1 MSSEKHIDPW
11 KGLADADTVADKL
24 RFMHEVMSKH
34 MPHITRIA
42 VALYDPDTDYLRT
55 FVYSSKEQSPLTHY
69 QAKLAECLSLAEIA
83 ASGEPRVVND
93 LSVFNRY
100 GEEHEHTQVIYDA
113 GLRSSYTLPMVWNG
127 RFFGFVFFN
136 GDEADIFSERVL
148 SELDVIAHMVTLI
161 VYNERTNVRVLLA
174 TIKSALELT
183 HSRDPETG
191 GHLER
196 MSRYASLIAKTIAAN
211 HGLDDQYVEHIQMFS
226 PLHDLGK
233 LAIPD
238 SILLK
243 AGPLTEDEREVMRSH
258 SEEGRKLIDKLLL
271 NYGLNGVSR
280 VEMLSNIALH
290 HHEAWDGSGYPDR
303 LVGNAIPLEARIVT
317 VADVFDALTSRRPYK
332 EAWSN
337 ERAFNKLREMA
348 GVKLDEECVNA
359 LINNESLVL
368 EIQQTFKEN
377 AYG

>member
-1 MSSEKHIDPW
+1 MSNNQHSDPW
-11 KGLADADTVADKL
+11 QGLNGEDTVAAKL
-24 RFMHEVMSKH
+24 RFIHEVMAGH

-42 VALYDPDTDYLRT
+42 VALHDPDTDYLRT
-55 FVYSSKEQSPLTHY
+55 FVYSSKEETPLSHY
-69 QAKLAECLSLAEIA
+69 QAKLSECQSLAEIA
-83 ASGEPRVVND
+83 ATGEPRVVND

-100 GEEHEHTQVIYDA
+100 GDEHQHTQAIYDA
-113 GLRSSYTLPMVWNG
+113 GLRSSYTLPMTWDG
-127 RFFGFVFFN
+127 HFFGFVFFN
-136 GDEADIFSERVL
+136 GDQQDVFSERVL
-148 SELDVIAHMVTLI
+148 TELDVIAQVITLL

-174 TIKSALELT
+174 TIKSALDLT

-196 MSRYASLIAKTIAAN
+196 MSRYSQLIAQTIADA
-211 HGLDDQYVEHIQMFS
+211 HGLDDQYIEHILMFS

-243 AGPLTEDEREVMRSH
+243 EGPLDERELAIMRTH
-258 SEEGRKLIDKLLL
+258 SEEGRTLIDKLLR
-271 NYGLNGVSR
+271 NYGLSGVTHVDVLR
-280 VEMLSNIALH
+280 NIALH

-303 LVGNAIPLEARIVT
+303 LVGQAIPLEARIVS

-337 ERAFNKLREMA
+337 SEAFAKLREMA
-348 GVKLDEECVNA
+348 GVQLDAECVSALVDNA
-359 LINNESLVL
+359 EKVE
-368 EIQQTFKEN
+368 EIQRLFREN
-377 AYG
+377 QYG